1 MDTFD
6 TLDENNEFVKP
17 LLEHARNWL
26 GGKKLTTFN
35 LVELSTSLI
44 PKCQRIMSEPG
55 LGPMKKKVILSVLHI
70 LVEKL
75 KFGSDEEKHSI
86 QLILNETIPT
96 TIDLMIDI
104 SKGKL
109 DLEKIVQSGV
119 LQKCFGSCLK
129 PKKKKSNNSSS
140 TSSASK
146 VSGV

>member
-6 TLDENNEFVKP
+6 ALDEQDKFVKP
-17 LLEHARNWL
+17 LLEHARTWL

-35 LVELSTSLI
+35 LVELATTLI
-44 PKCQRIMSEPG
+44 PKCQKIMSEPG
-55 LGPMKKKVILSVLHI
+55 LGPQKKRVILSVLHI

-75 KFGSDEEKHSI
+75 TFINDEEKKNI

-109 DLEKIVQSGV
+109 DLEKIVKSGM

-129 PKKKKSNNSSS
+129 SKKTKKVEITP
-140 TSSASK
+140 TSSK